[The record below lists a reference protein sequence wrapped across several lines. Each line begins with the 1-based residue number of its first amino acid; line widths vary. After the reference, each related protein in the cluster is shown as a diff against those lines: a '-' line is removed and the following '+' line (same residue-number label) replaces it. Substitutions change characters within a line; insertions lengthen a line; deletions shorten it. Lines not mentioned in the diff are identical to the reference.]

1 MNKNSSRSHA
11 ILQIF
16 VEQRWVEKDPQ
27 GTKASNE
34 VKKYFYRKA
43 LCTVVDLAG
52 SERLSKTGSEGM
64 RLQEAKTINK
74 SIAALSN
81 CISALSSKQG
91 LSYVPFRDSKL
102 TRLLTESLGG
112 NCKTTICAC
121 ISPSMAQY
129 DESYSTLLF
138 ATRAMSVRTIA
149 NLNQKVEYKFGEGGK
164 AMSQNIA
171 EIYAAASQ
179 NEIKLMTQN
188 SQLLTQTA
196 ELKQEV
202 QQLRDSIRRAG

>member
-1 MNKNSSRSHA
+1 
-11 ILQIF
+11 
-16 VEQRWVEKDPQ
+16 
-27 GTKASNE
+27 
-34 VKKYFYRKA
+34 
-43 LCTVVDLAG
+43 
-52 SERLSKTGSEGM
+52 M

-81 CISALSSKQG
+81 CISALSSKTPM
-91 LSYVPFRDSKL
+91 SYVPFRDSKL

-121 ISPSMAQY
+121 ISPSMVHY

-138 ATRAMSVRTIA
+138 ATRAMSVKTIIH
-149 NLNQKVEYKFGEGGK
+149 LNQKVEYKFGEGGGK
-164 AMSQNIA
+164 SQNMA
-171 EIYAAASQ
+171 EMFAAASQ
-179 NEIKLMTQN
+179 NEIRLMDQN

-202 QQLRDSIRRAG
+202 